1 MESNVGTNTVRV
13 VPVLHSVRAWAL
25 AGIVAA
31 LGGVGGVVL
40 FQDEGSLAG
49 QDTRLRVC
57 AALGMIG
64 VAGLVVFVS
73 GLRAYMDE
81 QTPVGSMTGRIA
93 QCGGLIAATTLFVG
107 YLLKLIVAGYTDKI
121 TGAADLV
128 VRNGL
133 DNLST
138 GAWAALAL
146 MMLAVSVA
154 AIRHAA
160 LPRWLGWLSGV
171 LGSLIA
177 VATVAGA
184 PQAGFLAGAAWLLV
198 ASASMLRARGS

>member
-1 MESNVGTNTVRV
+1 MESNVSTNKVKV
-13 VPVLHSVRAWAL
+13 VPVIHSVRAWAL

-31 LGGVGGVVL
+31 LGGVGGVA
-40 FQDEGSLAG
+40 FFEEQTSLAG
-49 QDTRLRVC
+49 QGTRLRIC
-57 AALGMIG
+57 AALGMVG
-64 VAGLVVFVS
+64 VAGLVAFLS

-81 QTPVGSMTGRIA
+81 QTPVGSLTGRIA
-93 QCGGLIAATTLFVG
+93 QSGGLIAATTLFVG
-107 YLLKLIVAGYTDKI
+107 YLFKLIVAGYTDKI
-121 TGAADLV
+121 TGNADVV

-133 DNLST
+133 DGLST

-146 MMLAVSVA
+146 TMLAVSVA

-160 LPRWLGWLSGV
+160 LPRWLGWLSAI